1 MAKHMNHEEFVSRLN
16 EVQPSLVAISTYQN
30 CRTKVLVKC
39 STCGFQWGARSSD
52 LLRGHGCPRCG
63 GKEKKSTDR
72 FRYEVSE
79 VNPNIEV
86 VGEYINTA
94 TKIETRCLICGHYWK
109 ANPSTLLSGNGCPLC
124 GGTIKKTQ
132 KEFLET
138 LSMRNPDIMV
148 LGEYKNN
155 RTKINVKCTRCG
167 YEWSATPHNLIDA
180 RSRCPKCTHSS
191 TSFVEQF
198 ILEWLKS
205 VLGEGSVV
213 HRDIST
219 INMELDVYVPKLKL
233 AFEPGSW
240 HWHKDKLE
248 NDAIKRKRCL
258 ENGIRLITIYDKVPE
273 KEMFSANDVI
283 LYPYDIRVKKKSN
296 QIEELLLT
304 VLQEQG
310 YDIDGY
316 NINLDEVV
324 NAAYKNSVKTD
335 TKEFINKLEQKRID
349 VEVQGT
355 YKSSS
360 SRIRVRCKKCGYI
373 WSPQADTLLSG
384 NSSCRKCGIVKN
396 GKAHLKSQEKF
407 VSEVEEK
414 NPSVEVLGEY
424 IKASERIRVRC
435 RVCGKEWNPVANTLV
450 RKNPSSCP
458 ECGKE
463 KMIKTR
469 IANKKESLGL

>member
-1 MAKHMNHEEFVSRLN
+1 MAKRLNHNYFVSRLN
-16 EVQPSLVAISTYQN
+16 EVLPSISTISNYQN
-30 CRTKVLVKC
+30 CRTKILVEC
-39 STCGFQWGARSSD
+39 NVCGYQWQARTSD
-52 LLRGHGCPRCG
+52 LLRGHGCPRCA
-63 GKEKKSTDR
+63 GKERKTTDR
-72 FRYEVSE
+72 FCEEVAISNPDLE
-79 VNPNIEV
+79 IVGKYVN
-86 VGEYINTA
+86 TS
-94 TKIETRCLICGHYWK
+94 TKIETRCSVCGYSWK
-109 ANPSTLLSGNGCPLC
+109 ASPSSLLKGIGCPSC
-124 GGTIKKTQ
+124 GGTKKKTQ
-132 KEFLET
+132 DEFITELAYK
-138 LSMRNPDIMV
+138 NPDIKV

-155 RTKINVKCTRCG
+155 RTKIKIQCIRCG
-167 YEWSATPHNLIDA
+167 YVWSATPHNLIDA

-213 HRDIST
+213 HRDKST

-304 VLQEQG
+304 VLHEQG
-310 YDIDGY
+310 CDIDGY

-335 TKEFINKLEQKRID
+335 TKEFIDKLEQKRID
-349 VEVQGT
+349 VEVLGT

-407 VSEVEEK
+407 ASEVEKK

-450 RKNPSSCP
+450 CKNPSSCP

-463 KMIKTR
+463 KMIKT
-469 IANKKESLGL
+469 